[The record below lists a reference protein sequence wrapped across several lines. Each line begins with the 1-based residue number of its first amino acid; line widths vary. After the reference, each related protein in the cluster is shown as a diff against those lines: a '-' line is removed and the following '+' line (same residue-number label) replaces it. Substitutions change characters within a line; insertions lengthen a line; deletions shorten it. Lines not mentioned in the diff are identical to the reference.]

1 MLSGILQ
8 NYQRFFSP
16 RTSYCCGA
24 YSGTGFLFYPHLRK
38 TGISNNMKIKRTDP
52 ELKWFGVIVY
62 GNGESYYYEGIG
74 DPGALG
80 TREVVEYEWSELE

>member
-1 MLSGILQ
+1 
-8 NYQRFFSP
+8 
-16 RTSYCCGA
+16 
-24 YSGTGFLFYPHLRK
+24 
-38 TGISNNMKIKRTDP
+38 MKIKRTDP

-80 TREVVEYEWSELE
+80 TRAVVEYEWSELE